1 MKRLLIVAAILPI
14 MSFGDAHVERIF
26 LKPSHSKG
34 EVGLADNYPIDIGKW
49 IWHPE
54 IAPDGKV
61 PPEGV
66 FLRFHL
72 DFDAIDGEKL
82 RFDVCADE
90 RYMLRLD
97 GEVISRGPN
106 RGSVNNWQ
114 FQSYE
119 ARLSPGRHSMDA
131 LVWRLGEENSP
142 IAQESWKGAF
152 VVKAEGAYHKAVST
166 GVSAPWRVGRVFGTS
181 PREPNEVKLD
191 AFGVGC
197 AFNVRG
203 TFAAFEEPEC
213 WHGTITNAAWVR
225 ERLWKGHGESS
236 VRPNGWQLYPSQMP
250 DQLERFI
257 APGAFKCVREGA
269 FDDDAPY
276 GAAGAADAR
285 VAGLDALLRDGSPLV
300 VPPNTSFSAIWHLG
314 EYQCGYPVLKAA
326 GGKGAEIRW
335 GWAESM
341 FTPGGKSEKGDRAA
355 FDGLVFKGI
364 EDGFF
369 PDGRKGAVFSVPWWR
384 CGLWCRIDVKTAGE
398 PLEITRLGIVES
410 RYPLEDDGAFECDD
424 ESLAAVRRNCLRA
437 LQMCSHETTMDCP
450 YYEQQQYPGDSRPE
464 LMAMCAFTADDRLV
478 RRVVESFDFARHE
491 DGLASMVAP
500 VKHPNDSPT
509 YTLCHLVMHGDY
521 AMWHANR
528 EWLRARMPGARHALD
543 ALRLYENEDGLVMR
557 MPGWCFMDW
566 ADEWMDPVQRGCA
579 PDGTWRS
586 ERPSAVNNLLYL
598 LAMRSVSC
606 AEKAFGEF
614 DHAAILDR
622 RAERLASSI
631 REKFWDSSRGMVADT
646 LDHDK
651 FSEHAQALAI
661 VADALP
667 EDMASRTMEALASAK
682 DLARCTVYF
691 SSVLF
696 DAYFKR
702 GRADLFLRRMTLW
715 KHFLDLNVTTL
726 LESPGD
732 SARSDCHAWGA
743 HPAYFFAHGLAG
755 ISPDAPFFARVRV
768 APCPGPLKKIKCRC
782 PHPAGAV
789 EVDLDFSGP
798 NPRGVVRTPVPGT
811 FVWKDMKKELVA
823 GENRF

>member
-119 ARLSPGRHSMDA
+119 AQLSPGRHSMDA
-131 LVWRLGEENSP
+131 LVWRLGEESSP

-152 VVKAEGAYHKAVST
+152 VVKAEGAYHKTVST
-166 GVSAPWRVGRVFGTS
+166 GVSAPWRVGRVVGTT

-213 WHGTITNAAWVR
+213 WHGTITNTAWVR

-257 APGAFKCVREGA
+257 SPGAFKCVRKGA
-269 FDDDAPY
+269 FDDSAEY
-276 GAAGAADAR
+276 SKAGAADPR
-285 VAGLDALLRDGSPLV
+285 VRELNALLAEGRALV
-300 VPPNTSFSAIWHLG
+300 VPPKTEFSAIWHLG
-314 EYQCGYPVLKAA
+314 DYQCGYPVLKAA

-341 FTPGGKSEKGDRAA
+341 FTPGGKAEKGDRAA

-364 EDGFF
+364 EDAFF

-478 RRVVESFDFARHE
+478 RRVVESFDFVRHE
-491 DGLASMVAP
+491 PYELERTFSLQEDGFVIIE
-500 VKHPNDSPT
+500 
-509 YTLCHLVMHGDY
+509 GI
-521 AMWHANR
+521 
-528 EWLRARMPGARHALD
+528 HALNPRLTEGIPDD
-543 ALRLYENEDGLVMR
+543 AKFRVFVE
-557 MPGWCFMDW
+557 P
-566 ADEWMDPVQRGCA
+566 
-579 PDGTWRS
+579 
-586 ERPSAVNNLLYL
+586 RP
-598 LAMRSVSC
+598 
-606 AEKAFGEF
+606 
-614 DHAAILDR
+614 
-622 RAERLASSI
+622 
-631 REKFWDSSRGMVADT
+631 T
-646 LDHDK
+646 LDV
-651 FSEHAQALAI
+651 FAGI
-661 VADALP
+661 VPKSTDV
-667 EDMASRTMEALASAK
+667 R
-682 DLARCTVYF
+682 
-691 SSVLF
+691 
-696 DAYFKR
+696 
-702 GRADLFLRRMTLW
+702 FLRRMVRDNQFR
-715 KHFLDLNVTTL
+715 KMNPATTVGIWPKVLAGEDKWINPFRENADATFDSYLEYEIAVLKPYVGGL
-726 LESPGD
+726 LERARLELGPIPLVVNMIRLMALVVATFPDAVPGD
-732 SARSDCHAWGA
+732 SIIRETIGGSQLE
-743 HPAYFFAHGLAG
+743 Y
-755 ISPDAPFFARVRV
+755 
-768 APCPGPLKKIKCRC
+768 
-782 PHPAGAV
+782 
-789 EVDLDFSGP
+789 
-798 NPRGVVRTPVPGT
+798 
-811 FVWKDMKKELVA
+811 
-823 GENRF
+823 